1 MRSLSQSVIAR
12 SLIIILL
19 FSVLTPIL
27 LYDEK
32 VVEEKEL
39 DELEELD
46 IFSASGRAKANHY
59 LTKGGGSGFEYASV
73 MAGTGNGNIVAGD
86 FGGATTYV
94 ATFGLHSIS
103 PTSPYHS
110 ACAQQL
116 GRYCEFFLGSVS
128 DTGDWNW
135 VATGDHSNGY
145 SFVNDVGA
153 GMGGEAVIGG
163 FYSGSVQFGIQSITS
178 QAGDGYLA
186 KTDPFGNF
194 MWAHSHATTGTNNNT
209 SSVDAVEIDMNGD
222 IIIAGAFDGNTNFGG
237 TTLIATSPSLY
248 VAKYDGNNGQLIWV
262 MDGGT
267 GSTGVLDLHLSM
279 TGGIILGGY
288 TQNAITFGQQLYS
301 NAGLVDS
308 FILELD
314 TNGIVVTLDG
324 YGVPNEQVIIFS
336 ITEDMTGNL
345 YLAGGFGGT
354 LQGPGWSLSASQG
367 FLDAFLIMKPPS
379 GNGWAESGG
388 SSSNDS
394 FSDVA
399 LLSSGEIIVTTTISS
414 TFTAGTL
421 TATPTG
427 NDDILLGGLDSN
439 GAWSWL
445 DTSGSAG
452 DEIGRAL
459 SVNMSD
465 IVTVAGGFDG
475 TVTKGTYS
483 VSSSGQFNVLLWAFD
498 PATKQDMDNDGIPD
512 VNDNCPSDSNPTQA
526 NTDFDSEGDACDSD
540 DDNDGLTDNFPDNCP
555 RGGAYNWTSTQDT
568 ANPSAST
575 DWDNDGCK
583 DDTEDLDDD
592 NDLIED
598 TNDMCQWTEYNPP
611 RPTWVS
617 DQATDVDGDGCRDSD
632 EDLDDDGDSID
643 DVMDD
648 CPTIAGNSTLG
659 EQGCIDQDGDGWSD
673 LFDDCPTQAGNSTL
687 GGKNACLD
695 TDADGWADV
704 DDAFPNEI
712 SQWADSDEDGFGDNS
727 QGVSADDCPSMAGA
741 STEDRLGCFDADEDG
756 YSDADPSWTT
766 EDGADAFANEPSQW
780 SDYDEDGFG
789 DNWANMSWTDRSTM
803 WPGEYHADAVGQDF
817 CPTTSGTST
826 EGGFLGCLDSDDD
839 GWYDGI
845 DDLPQESTQWIDTD
859 GDGYGD
865 DAEGNEP
872 DACPTAEG
880 NSTIDRFGCID
891 SDGDGRSDPDFD
903 WSPNDGADAVI
914 FVDDPTQWAD
924 TDGDTFGDNA
934 DGTKGDDCPTVFG
947 MSETDRSGCPDSD
960 GDYIS
965 NPDAEWTTDMGAD
978 SCPDTFGNSSNDR
991 VGCYDADGD
1000 GWSNPTAD
1008 WTIEDGADAYPDD
1021 DTRWIKEKAA
1031 GGGGSSSSSMSSTV
1045 IVGGIAVVLIV
1056 IGVVVFVMLR
1066 RKPEEAQDK
1075 SWNADSAMPAMPNMS
1090 AQPTQAVAM
1099 PDFSAQPVATAPVVA
1114 AQPVAMPDFSAQPVT
1129 TAPAVAAQPA
1139 MPDFSAQPTQA
1150 VAATPA
1156 VVAQP
1161 QPVAAT
1167 PAVVAEPQPVVQMDQ
1182 SREYYNSVLAQ
1193 GHTPENALAYTKQHF
1208 PDFQV

>member
-1 MRSLSQSVIAR
+1 MPMRSLSQSVIAR

-39 DELEELD
+39 EELD
-46 IFSASGRAKANHY
+46 EIEILSVSGRAKANHY
-59 LTKGGGSGFEYASV
+59 LAKGGGSGFEYASV
-73 MAGTGNGNIVAGD
+73 MAGFGTGNIVAGD
-86 FGGATTYV
+86 FGNA
-94 ATFGLHSIS
+94 ATFGQHSIS
-103 PTSPYHS
+103 PTSPLHS
-110 ACAQQL
+110 QCTQAPPSGY
-116 GRYCEFFLGSVS
+116 GRYCEFFLASVS
-128 DTGDWNW
+128 ETGNWDW
-135 VATGDHSNGY
+135 VATADHSNGY
-145 SFVNDVGA
+145 SLVSDVGA

-163 FYSGSVQFGIQSITS
+163 FFSGSVQFGIQSITS

-194 MWAHSHATTGTNNNT
+194 MWAHAHATTGTNNNT
-209 SSVDAVEIDMNGD
+209 SSVDAVEVDMNGD
-222 IIIAGAFDGNTNFGG
+222 IIVAGAFNGNTDFGG
-237 TTLIATSPSLY
+237 TIISASSPSLY
-248 VAKYDGNNGQLIWV
+248 VAKYNGNTGQLIWV
-262 MDGGT
+262 IDGGS
-267 GSTGVLDLHLSM
+267 GSTSVLDLHVSM
-279 TGGIILGGY
+279 TGAIIVAGV
-288 TQNAITFGQQLYS
+288 TQNSVTFGQQLYS
-301 NAGLVDS
+301 NVGLLDS

-314 TNGIVVTLDG
+314 TNGVVVSLDG

-336 ITEDMTGNL
+336 IAEDMTGNL
-345 YLAGGFGGT
+345 YFAGGFGGT
-354 LQGPGWSLSASQG
+354 LQGSGWTLSASQG
-367 FLDAFLIMKPPS
+367 NLDAFLTMKPPT

-388 SSSNDS
+388 SSSDDF
-394 FSDVA
+394 FSDIA
-399 LLSSGEIIVTTTISS
+399 LLSTGEIIVTGTINS
-414 TFTAGTL
+414 TFTAGTI

-427 NDDILLGGLDSN
+427 NGDILLGGLDST
-439 GAWSWL
+439 GTWAWL

-452 DEIGRAL
+452 DEVGRAL

-512 VNDNCPSDSNPTQA
+512 VDDNCPSVSNPTQA

-540 DDNDGLTDNFPDNCP
+540 DDNDGITDNFPDNCP
-555 RGGAYNWTSTQDT
+555 RGGEYNWTSSQNTT
-568 ANPSAST
+568 NPSAST

-592 NDLIED
+592 NDLVAD
-598 TNDMCQWTEYNPP
+598 TNDMCQWTAYDPP

-617 DQATDVDGDGCRDSD
+617 NQTTDVDGDGCRDSD

-648 CPTIAGNSTLG
+648 CPTIAGDSTLG

-673 LFDDCPTQAGNSTL
+673 SFDDCPTQAGNSTL
-687 GGKNACLD
+687 GGKNACPD

-704 DDAFPNEI
+704 DDKFPNEI
-712 SQWADSDEDGFGDNS
+712 SQWADVDGDGFGDNS
-727 QGVSADDCPSMAGA
+727 QGVSADDCPSMAGT
-741 STEDRLGCFDADEDG
+741 STQDRLGCFDADEDG
-756 YSDADPSWTT
+756 YSDADTSWTI

-803 WPGEYHADAVGQDF
+803 WPGEYHADATGQDF

-839 GWYDGI
+839 GWYDVI
-845 DDLPQESTQWIDTD
+845 DDLPQEGTQWVDSD

-865 DAEGNEP
+865 NTSGNEP
-872 DACPTAEG
+872 DACPSIVG
-880 NSTIDRFGCID
+880 NSTMIHFGCLD
-891 SDGDGRSDPDFD
+891 SDGDGY
-903 WSPNDGADAVI
+903 ADDDDI
-914 FVDDPTQWAD
+914 FVDEKSQWAD
-924 TDGDTFGDNA
+924 TDADGYGDNPN
-934 DGTKGDDCPTVFG
+934 GINPDDCPT
-947 MSETDRSGCPDSD
+947 SEWKFEGKSNIDRLGCPDSD
-960 GDYIS
+960 DDGIS
-965 NPDAEWTTDMGAD
+965 NPDAEWTIDMGAD
-978 SCPDTFGNSSNDR
+978 ACPNTYGNSSEDR
-991 VGCYDADGD
+991 AGCYDADGD
-1000 GWSNPTAD
+1000 GYSNPTAD

-1021 DTRWIKEKAA
+1021 DTRWIKEGTTA
-1031 GGGGSSSSSMSSTV
+1031 GGGSSSTSLSTGV
-1045 IVGGIAVVLIV
+1045 IAGGIAVVLIV
-1056 IGVVVFVMLR
+1056 IGVVAFVMLR

-1090 AQPTQAVAM
+1090 AQPTQVVAM
-1099 PDFSAQPVATAPVVA
+1099 PDFSAQPVSTAPTVVA
-1114 AQPVAMPDFSAQPVT
+1114 QSQPVMPDFT
-1129 TAPAVAAQPA
+1129 
-1139 MPDFSAQPTQA
+1139 AQPTQA
-1150 VAATPA
+1150 VAATPV
-1156 VVAQP
+1156 VVAEP

-1167 PAVVAEPQPVVQMDQ
+1167 PAVVAEPQPVVQLDQ

-1193 GHTPENALAYTKQHF
+1193 GHTPDNALAYTKQHF